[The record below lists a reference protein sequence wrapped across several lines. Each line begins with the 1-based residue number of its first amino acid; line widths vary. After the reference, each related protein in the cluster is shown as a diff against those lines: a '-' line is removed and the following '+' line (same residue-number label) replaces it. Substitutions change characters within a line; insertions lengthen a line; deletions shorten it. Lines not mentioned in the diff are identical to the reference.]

1 MLEAAF
7 FLPPPLSG
15 SPTLS
20 LSFCP
25 AQAAAVT
32 GDPPL
37 GAHPGTPVCRQEPPP
52 QLPQFVFN
60 LRFIHGAVTRFL
72 LALREAAPCL
82 CCGRGA
88 HPPVASTPRLWSLT
102 SQPAQQPQVKTQ
114 PLFTFVGTGGV
125 RDSDLQENT

>member
-32 GDPPL
+32 GDSPL
-37 GAHPGTPVCRQEPPP
+37 TAHPGTPVCRQEPPP
-52 QLPQFVFN
+52 APSVCFQPEVYSWGSDSLPASSSGKLLHVS
-60 LRFIHGAVTRFL
+60 AVVGVHTLPL
-72 LALREAAPCL
+72 LP
-82 CCGRGA
+82 
-88 HPPVASTPRLWSLT
+88 HPSLT

-114 PLFTFVGTGGV
+114 LLFTFVGTGGV
-125 RDSDLQENT
+125 RDSVLQENP